1 VQTTQAPTGAAT
13 ILLDAAGEN
22 QIIIIPGAN
31 AELTLPL
38 GFTPPADIAVALA
51 QLETPQAATAGL
63 FRSLTGAR
71 RILNVA
77 PAAAILPELLSVTDM
92 LVLNE
97 TEAAI
102 LAQREAEPAALAIA
116 LAAETMREVILTAGA
131 IGAFWARPDGVVID
145 AAPPRVAVT
154 DTTGAGDAFLGA
166 FAAFSAEGLAQER
179 ILRQAVTAGALAGAV
194 GAVSVAGLGLS
205 AALVAGSF
213 SEAAGDC
220 KAGFVSVFCSGRGV
234 VPGIKPRT
242 AAFTPTSAAAAR
254 VVLRRQGLALAFF
267 LSDASSSS
275 STGANEML
283 SRFTPARFDGPVATQ
298 AGVSRISS
306 SVDKASNLVAEFP
319 RKLSARN
326 ESCDPLAKS
335 CSIVSRS

>member
-1 VQTTQAPTGAAT
+1 MGGILVIGSYNRDTVLRLDRFPAPGETMTALGMAEFHGGKGSNQAVAAARAGGRVGIIAALGHDAAGQAARALWAEEGIAAEAVQTTQAPTGAAS

-51 QLETPQAATAGL
+51 QLETPQAATAAL

-179 ILRQAVTAGALAGAV
+179 ILRQAVTAGALACTQDGAV
-194 GAVSVAGLGLS
+194 PSLPYR
-205 AALVAGSF
+205 AA
-213 SEAAGDC
+213 
-220 KAGFVSVFCSGRGV
+220 
-234 VPGIKPRT
+234 I
-242 AAFTPTSAAAAR
+242 
-254 VVLRRQGLALAFF
+254 LAFP
-267 LSDASSSS
+267 
-275 STGANEML
+275 GH
-283 SRFTPARFDGPVATQ
+283 
-298 AGVSRISS
+298 
-306 SVDKASNLVAEFP
+306 
-319 RKLSARN
+319 
-326 ESCDPLAKS
+326 
-335 CSIVSRS
+335 

>member
-1 VQTTQAPTGAAT
+1 MGGILVIGSYNRDTVLRLDRFPAPGETMTALGMAEFHGGKGSNQAVAAARAGGRVGIIAALGDDAAGQAARALWAEEGIAAEAVQTTQAPTGAAS

-51 QLETPQAATAGL
+51 QLETPQAATAAL

-179 ILRQAVTAGALAGAV
+179 ILRQAVTAGALACTQDGAV
-194 GAVSVAGLGLS
+194 PSLPYR
-205 AALVAGSF
+205 AA
-213 SEAAGDC
+213 
-220 KAGFVSVFCSGRGV
+220 
-234 VPGIKPRT
+234 I
-242 AAFTPTSAAAAR
+242 
-254 VVLRRQGLALAFF
+254 LAF
-267 LSDASSSS
+267 S
-275 STGANEML
+275 GH
-283 SRFTPARFDGPVATQ
+283 
-298 AGVSRISS
+298 
-306 SVDKASNLVAEFP
+306 
-319 RKLSARN
+319 
-326 ESCDPLAKS
+326 
-335 CSIVSRS
+335 

>member
-1 VQTTQAPTGAAT
+1 MDGILVIGSYNRDTVLRLDRFPAPGETMTALGMAEFHGGKGSNQAVAAARAGGRVGIIAALGDDAAGQAARALWAEEGIAAEAVQTTQAPTGAAT

-38 GFTPPADIAVALA
+38 GFTPPPDIAVALA
-51 QLETPQAATAGL
+51 QLETPQAATAAL

-131 IGAFWARPDGVVID
+131 IGAFWALPDGVVID

-179 ILRQAVTAGALAGAV
+179 ILRQAVTAGALACTQDGAV
-194 GAVSVAGLGLS
+194 PSLPYR
-205 AALVAGSF
+205 AA
-213 SEAAGDC
+213 
-220 KAGFVSVFCSGRGV
+220 
-234 VPGIKPRT
+234 I
-242 AAFTPTSAAAAR
+242 
-254 VVLRRQGLALAFF
+254 LAFP
-267 LSDASSSS
+267 
-275 STGANEML
+275 GH
-283 SRFTPARFDGPVATQ
+283 
-298 AGVSRISS
+298 
-306 SVDKASNLVAEFP
+306 
-319 RKLSARN
+319 
-326 ESCDPLAKS
+326 
-335 CSIVSRS
+335 

>member
-1 VQTTQAPTGAAT
+1 MGGILVIGSYNRDTVLRLDRFPAPGETMTALGMAEFHGGKGSNQAVAAARAGGRVGIIAALGDDAAGQGARALWAEEEIAAEAVQTTQAPTGAAS

-51 QLETPQAATAGL
+51 QLETPQAATAAL

-77 PAAAILPELLSVTDM
+77 PAAPILPELLSVTDM

-179 ILRQAVTAGALAGAV
+179 ILRQAVTAGALACTQDGAV
-194 GAVSVAGLGLS
+194 PSLPYR
-205 AALVAGSF
+205 AA
-213 SEAAGDC
+213 
-220 KAGFVSVFCSGRGV
+220 
-234 VPGIKPRT
+234 I
-242 AAFTPTSAAAAR
+242 
-254 VVLRRQGLALAFF
+254 LAF
-267 LSDASSSS
+267 S
-275 STGANEML
+275 GH
-283 SRFTPARFDGPVATQ
+283 
-298 AGVSRISS
+298 
-306 SVDKASNLVAEFP
+306 
-319 RKLSARN
+319 
-326 ESCDPLAKS
+326 
-335 CSIVSRS
+335 

>member
-1 VQTTQAPTGAAT
+1 MGGILVIGSYNRDTVLRLDRFPAPGETITALGMAEFHGGKGSNQAVAAARAGGRVGIIAALGDDAAGQAARALWAEEGIAAEAVQTTQAPTGAAS

-51 QLETPQAATAGL
+51 QLETPQAATAAL
-63 FRSLTGAR
+63 FRSLTGAC

-179 ILRQAVTAGALAGAV
+179 ILRQAVTAGALACTQDGAV
-194 GAVSVAGLGLS
+194 PSLPYR
-205 AALVAGSF
+205 AA
-213 SEAAGDC
+213 
-220 KAGFVSVFCSGRGV
+220 
-234 VPGIKPRT
+234 I
-242 AAFTPTSAAAAR
+242 
-254 VVLRRQGLALAFF
+254 LAF
-267 LSDASSSS
+267 S
-275 STGANEML
+275 GH
-283 SRFTPARFDGPVATQ
+283 
-298 AGVSRISS
+298 
-306 SVDKASNLVAEFP
+306 
-319 RKLSARN
+319 
-326 ESCDPLAKS
+326 
-335 CSIVSRS
+335 

>member
-1 VQTTQAPTGAAT
+1 MGGILVIGSYNRDTVLRLDRFPAPGETMTALGMAEFHGGKGSNQAVAAARAGGRVGIIAALGDDAAGQAARALWAEEGIAAEAVQTTQAPTGAAS

-51 QLETPQAATAGL
+51 QLETPQAATAAL

-116 LAAETMREVILTAGA
+116 LAAETMREVIVTAGA

-179 ILRQAVTAGALAGAV
+179 ILRQAVTAGALACTQDGAV
-194 GAVSVAGLGLS
+194 PSLPYR
-205 AALVAGSF
+205 AA
-213 SEAAGDC
+213 
-220 KAGFVSVFCSGRGV
+220 
-234 VPGIKPRT
+234 I
-242 AAFTPTSAAAAR
+242 
-254 VVLRRQGLALAFF
+254 LAF
-267 LSDASSSS
+267 S
-275 STGANEML
+275 GH
-283 SRFTPARFDGPVATQ
+283 
-298 AGVSRISS
+298 
-306 SVDKASNLVAEFP
+306 
-319 RKLSARN
+319 
-326 ESCDPLAKS
+326 
-335 CSIVSRS
+335 